1 MQGADADALAG
12 TDAALM
18 QGAMLT
24 QMQWLIILLM
34 LMLMTGCDAGG
45 VLSTLKS
52 VRPQSFSKRP
62 WPPAIEICAPL
73 TTTNTPRVFQHR
85 ETHTVGKSTGKH
97 TAIEICA
104 PLTTTNRVKLDSTHL
119 FKEHQKHAI

>member
-1 MQGADADALAG
+1 MLILILILRL
-12 TDAALM
+12 TLVLM
-18 QGAMLT
+18 QGVMLT
-24 QMQWLIILLM
+24 LMLGVM
-34 LMLMTGCDAGG
+34 LMLMTGSDAGG

-85 ETHTVGKSTGKH
+85 ETHAVGKSTGKH
-97 TAIEICA
+97 TAIEICD
-104 PLTTTNRVKLDSTHL
+104 VHL
-119 FKEHQKHAI
+119 

>member
-34 LMLMTGCDAGG
+34 LMLMTGSDAGG
-45 VLSTLKS
+45 VLATLKS

-73 TTTNTPRVFQHR
+73 TTTNTPRV
-85 ETHTVGKSTGKH
+85 
-97 TAIEICA
+97 
-104 PLTTTNRVKLDSTHL
+104 KLNSIQWIVPMFSKNTRNMRC
-119 FKEHQKHAI
+119 

>member
-24 QMQWLIILLM
+24 QMQWLIILLTLMLALMQGVM
-34 LMLMTGCDAGG
+34 LMLMTGSDAGG
-45 VLSTLKS
+45 VLATLKS

-97 TAIEICA
+97 TAIEICD
-104 PLTTTNRVKLDSTHL
+104 VHL
-119 FKEHQKHAI
+119 